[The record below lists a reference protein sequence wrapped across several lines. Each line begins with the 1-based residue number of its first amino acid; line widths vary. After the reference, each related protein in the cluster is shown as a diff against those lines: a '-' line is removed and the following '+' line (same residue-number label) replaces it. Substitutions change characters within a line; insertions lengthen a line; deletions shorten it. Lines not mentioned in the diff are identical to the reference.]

1 MDFDVACM
9 PEYMWKTVSQ
19 TIGVRVHG
27 RGAIEE
33 EGNAENF
40 DFCVEDINK
49 KIKNS
54 LSWAPTKMT
63 WVLVE
68 HLTYTSPFQ
77 KKFPSGQKGNQ
88 HDRATMHPDC
98 VPVCIDFG
106 A

>member
-1 MDFDVACM
+1 MDFDAACM

-63 WVLVE
+63 WVIACRTFDLCVA
-68 HLTYTSPFQ
+68 LS
-77 KKFPSGQKGNQ
+77 KKVSKWTE
-88 HDRATMHPDC
+88 R
-98 VPVCIDFG
+98 
-106 A
+106 